1 MMYDV
6 PSPQNSP
13 MKGRW
18 RRAAIVCG
26 VVLIVAGAVGYRL
39 WRHGTPYQ
47 PPRFSPNGRY
57 YVQKFSNVTLPRLLP
72 AMAGQGGSDRID
84 GYIRLYD
91 KDGRMIHERFEH
103 FIRDVEPLWTDR
115 RVFLRGVAAMD
126 DDPWILPS
134 PAD

>member
-1 MMYDV
+1 MF
-6 PSPQNSP
+6 
-13 MKGRW
+13 
-18 RRAAIVCG
+18 G
-26 VVLIVAGAVGYRL
+26 VVLVVAGAVGYR
-39 WRHGTPYQ
+39 WWKRGTPYQ
-47 PPRFSPNGRY
+47 TARFSPNGHY
-57 YVQKFSNVTLPRLLP
+57 YVQKFSNVTLSRLVP
-72 AMAGQGGSDRID
+72 TMAGQGGSDRVD